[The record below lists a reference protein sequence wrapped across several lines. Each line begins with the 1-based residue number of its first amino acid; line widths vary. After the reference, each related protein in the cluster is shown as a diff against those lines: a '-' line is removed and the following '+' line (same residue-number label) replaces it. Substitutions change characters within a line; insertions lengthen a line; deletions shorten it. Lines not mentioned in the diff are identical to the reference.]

1 MWLQFHGGEVS
12 ENVVSP
18 EKTSFSYV
26 YPSLREVTHN
36 EFFVISF
43 TDGQSNASPIW
54 RSLCED
60 VW

>member
-1 MWLQFHGGEVS
+1 MAPIPFGEVS
-12 ENVVSP
+12 ESVVSP
-18 EKTSFSYV
+18 EKTFLSYV

-36 EFFVISF
+36 EVFVISF
-43 TDGQSNASPIW
+43 ADGQSNASPIW